1 MSRIGKRPIAIPA
14 GVDIKVSEG
23 VVSVKGGKG
32 ELETRMPNLVSF
44 TQEDGEFTVV
54 RDNDS
59 RDARASQGLARTL
72 ISNMVK
78 GVSEGFTRKL
88 MIEGVGYRAENRGDQ
103 YLLLNLGY
111 SHPILYRLADGL
123 SATIDARE
131 NSITIAG
138 IDRQQVGQAA
148 ADIRSFRPPEPYK
161 GKGVRYSDEVVRRK
175 EGKTGAK

>member
-1 MSRIGKRPIAIPA
+1 MSRIGKVPIAIPA

-23 VVSVKGGKG
+23 VVSIKGAKG

-44 TQEDGEFTVV
+44 TQDDGEFTVS
-54 RDNDS
+54 RDDDS
-59 RDARASQGLARTL
+59 RDARSSQGLARTL
-72 ISNMVK
+72 VANMVQ
-78 GVSEGFTRKL
+78 GVSEGFTRTL
-88 MIEGVGYRAENRGDQ
+88 IIEGVGYRAENRGDQ
-103 YLLLNLGY
+103 YLLLNLGF

-123 SATIDARE
+123 AATIDTRA
-131 NSITIAG
+131 NTITIAG

-148 ADIRSFRPPEPYK
+148 ADIRSLRPPEPYK

>member
-44 TQEDGEFTVV
+44 TQEDGEFTVL

>member
-44 TQEDGEFTVV
+44 THEDGEFTVV

>member
-14 GVDIKVSEG
+14 GVDIKISDDVI
-23 VVSVKGGKG
+23 SVKGSKG
-32 ELETRMPNLVSF
+32 ELETKMPNLVSF
-44 TQEDGEFTVV
+44 SQDDGEFTVV

-72 ISNMVK
+72 IANMVQ

-88 MIEGVGYRAENRGDQ
+88 IVEGVGYRAENRGDQ
-103 YLLLNLGY
+103 YLLLNLGF

-123 SATIDARE
+123 SATIDNRE
-131 NSITIAG
+131 NSITISG
-138 IDRQQVGQAA
+138 IDRQKVGQAA
-148 ADIRSFRPPEPYK
+148 ADIRALRPPEPYK
-161 GKGVRYSDEVVRRK
+161 GKGVRYSDETIRRK

>member
-72 ISNMVK
+72 VANMVE
-78 GVSEGFTRKL
+78 GVNQGFSRKL
-88 MIEGVGYRAENRGDQ
+88 LIEGVGYRAENRGDQ
-103 YLLLNLGY
+103 YLLLNLGF

-123 SATIDARE
+123 SATIDTRE
-131 NSITIAG
+131 NSITVNG
-138 IDRQQVGQAA
+138 IDRQKVGQAA
-148 ADIRSFRPPEPYK
+148 ADIRAFRPPEPYK

>member
-23 VVSVKGGKG
+23 LISVKGGKG
-32 ELETRMPNLVSF
+32 ELETQMPNLVSF

-72 ISNMVK
+72 VANMVQ
-78 GVSEGFTRKL
+78 GVNEGFTRKL
-88 MIEGVGYRAENRGDQ
+88 LIEGVGYRAENRGDN
-103 YLLLNLGY
+103 YLLLNLGF

-131 NSITIAG
+131 NSITVAG
-138 IDRQQVGQAA
+138 IDRQKVGQAA

-161 GKGVRYSDEVVRRK
+161 GKGVRYSDEVIRRK

>member
-44 TQEDGEFTVV
+44 THEDGEFTVV

-88 MIEGVGYRAENRGDQ
+88 MIEGVGYRAENRGEI
-103 YLLLNLGY
+103 GRA
-111 SHPILYRLADGL
+111 SC
-123 SATIDARE
+123 RE
-131 NSITIAG
+131 
-138 IDRQQVGQAA
+138 RV
-148 ADIRSFRPPEPYK
+148 
-161 GKGVRYSDEVVRRK
+161 
-175 EGKTGAK
+175 